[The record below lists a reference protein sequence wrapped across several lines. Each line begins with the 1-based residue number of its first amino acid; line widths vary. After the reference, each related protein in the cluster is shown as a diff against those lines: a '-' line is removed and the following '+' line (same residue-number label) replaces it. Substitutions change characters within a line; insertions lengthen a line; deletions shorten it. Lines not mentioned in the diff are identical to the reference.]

1 MTAQFKNDDAALHP
15 KSLVTDS
22 FSDDRAAGETV
33 GTLSSSGAIRLGC
46 DAERQMA
53 IDHGALRFQ
62 PLTVPGWARQGISY
76 GPFQRASGLV
86 LAVSI
91 TNGHNTSQGS
101 PIPEHIGARLWRW
114 MLGPGADSPV
124 SRLAGWIRAPRKALT
139 LRRLLWWARSTAR
152 IYKAPR
158 LNENLAVGFFT
169 SPAPAN
175 PLVDGCGFVMH
186 AAEGE
191 NGELWARVG
200 DRCLSAFRQLQNLQI
215 CYFVALRERGAIYY
229 AAAIDDAK
237 HLPGAPS
244 MRPIAID
251 SFNTDETLFAGI
263 HQSVLGQIGFR
274 VDTRL
279 HGVHIARVPEFV
291 PFFTTAHAAAARPFD
306 GAVPGTPQVGGPWQ
320 ISRRPDQF
328 AKQGVDDIV
337 ATLHPA
343 SPSGLI
349 HILIHTAA
357 SPDDVGLVWRARNA
371 RNCWLLKVTASAAS
385 LVLIENGTETVVAS
399 DVGSRLAPNGT
410 YSLQILDRDG
420 QFGCYLNGKQIF
432 DGWFEDNRLASETG
446 VGIWSPG
453 ANGIDLQEFEAHPQD
468 VPVPAILRFDPPW
481 ARRGER
487 TELFDDFAGAAGD
500 IANRKPTEG
509 LGHWQKTLGS
519 GAIEIAPGEKAA
531 RVRGSVEKPH
541 PGRTFYTLP
550 WSHPD
555 FADLEVRITP
565 PGERRGQSHACR
577 CGLVFWQDNANYLS
591 FTAYLD
597 DAYNGASLA
606 LFTKRHGFEELYDAI
621 WTMVWTKVDWGKP
634 FDLRVAFDGDHFIVF
649 VNSEPVMQRA
659 LTDIYP
665 DDPPFRITRVGI
677 AVNWE
682 WGNDTGS
689 IFHSFAGRC

>member
-1 MTAQFKNDDAALHP
+1 MTAQFKNGDTVLHP
-15 KSLVTDS
+15 KSLVTDF
-22 FSDDRAAGETV
+22 FSDDRAAGEVV
-33 GTLSSSGAIRLGC
+33 GTPSRSGAARLVC

-62 PLTVPGWARQGISY
+62 PLTVPGWARQGLSY
-76 GPFQRASGLV
+76 GPFRRASGLV

-101 PIPEHIGARLWRW
+101 AIPEHIGARLWRW
-114 MLGPGADSPV
+114 MLGPGADSPI
-124 SRLAGWIRAPRKALT
+124 SRLAGWIAAPRKTLT
-139 LRRLLWWARSTAR
+139 LRRFLWWARSTAR
-152 IYKAPR
+152 TYKAPR
-158 LNENLAVGFFT
+158 LNENLAIGFFT
-169 SPAPAN
+169 SAAPTD

-191 NGELWARVG
+191 NGELWTRVG

-229 AAAIDDAK
+229 AAAIDGAK

-251 SFNTDETLFAGI
+251 AFNTDETLFAGV
-263 HQSVLGQIGFR
+263 HQSALGQIGFR

-279 HGVHIARVPEFV
+279 HGVHVAQIPEFT

-306 GAVPGTPQVGGPWQ
+306 DGVPGTPEVGGRWQ
-320 ISRRPDQF
+320 I
-328 AKQGVDDIV
+328 AKDDLGDIV

-349 HILIHTAA
+349 HILIRTAA
-357 SPDDVGLVWRARNA
+357 SPDDVGLVWRARDA
-371 RNCWLLKVTASAAS
+371 GNCWLLKLSTSAAS
-385 LVLIENGTETVVAS
+385 LIFMANGTETVVAT
-399 DVGSRLAPNGT
+399 DVGSCLASNST
-410 YSLQILDRDG
+410 YSLQILDGHG

-432 DGWFEDNRLASETG
+432 DRWFEDDRLASETG
-446 VGIWSPG
+446 VGIRSPG
-453 ANGIDLQEFEAHPQD
+453 ASGIELQEFEAHPRD
-468 VPVPAILRFDPPW
+468 VPVPSILRFDPPW
-481 ARRGER
+481 SRRGER
-487 TELFDDFAGAAGD
+487 TELFDDFGGTAGD
-500 IANRKPTEG
+500 IANRKPAKGT
-509 LGHWQKTLGS
+509 GHWQKTLGH
-519 GAIEIAPGEKAA
+519 GAVEIGSEENAA
-531 RVRGSVEKPH
+531 RVRGSVETPH
-541 PGRTFYTLP
+541 PGRVFYTLP
-550 WSHPD
+550 WSNPD

-577 CGLVFWQDNANYLS
+577 CGLVFWEDNANYLS

-621 WTMVWTKVDWGKP
+621 WTMVWKKIDWGKP
-634 FDLRVAFDGDHFIVF
+634 FDLRVAFDGNHFVVF

-665 DDPPFRITRVGI
+665 DDPPLRIKRVGI

-689 IFHSFAGRC
+689 IFHSFAARC